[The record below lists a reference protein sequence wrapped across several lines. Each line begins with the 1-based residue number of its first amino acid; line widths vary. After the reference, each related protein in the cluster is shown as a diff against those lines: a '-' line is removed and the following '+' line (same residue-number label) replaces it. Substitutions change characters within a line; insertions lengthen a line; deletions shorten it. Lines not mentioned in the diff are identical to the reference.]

1 MSTANSVVDGFSV
14 PDGVLPS
21 QHFSGRTKHLEP
33 EKQLMLAVLTDA
45 VRCFRMGSACGQGP
59 RRRLFA
65 DAEWWLFRAEGNGPF
80 SVQSICDALEID
92 TRRLRRGILR
102 LARPRAR
109 GRSVADDSP
118 LSRASGQAS
127 KRERLDVSSRRIKR
141 RQEAQECRNRERP
154 GLTLLVLQL
163 LVELAQLCELLIGR
177 DRGMRVLLRRQL
189 LLVLERKLAVDL
201 AQRFSRQP
209 PYRRTLI
216 FIRPF

>member
-80 SVQSICDALEID
+80 SLQNICDALEID
-92 TRRLRRGILR
+92 PRRLRRGM
-102 LARPRAR
+102 
-109 GRSVADDSP
+109 
-118 LSRASGQAS
+118 
-127 KRERLDVSSRRIKR
+127 LDWRDR
-141 RQEAQECRNRERP
+141 
-154 GLTLLVLQL
+154 
-163 LVELAQLCELLIGR
+163 ELAGEASRMIRRPPVLPVKQAGAPRCLVAKKI
-177 DRGMRVLLRRQL
+177 RGVNSA
-189 LLVLERKLAVDL
+189 KAC
-201 AQRFSRQP
+201 
-209 PYRRTLI
+209 
-216 FIRPF
+216 